1 MSGLIT
7 FVFVVGLLF
16 FCGLCYFGVRRDRA
30 PWSIL
35 AIFAFLALA
44 VAAQAYLFDLAR
56 MWSGRP
62 PEQNAI
68 GVEAVL
74 AMIYVA
80 WRGFRRSGGWI
91 GEGRALPTPRRDR
104 GAIGRQHARR

>member
-35 AIFAFLALA
+35 AIFAFAALGT
-44 VAAQAYLFDLAR
+44 AAQAYLFDLAR
-56 MWSGRP
+56 LWSGHAS
-62 PEQNAI
+62 EQNAI
-68 GVEAVL
+68 GIEAII
-74 AMIYVA
+74 AMVFVA
-80 WRGFRRSGGWI
+80 WRHRGWI
-91 GEGRALPTPRRDR
+91 GEGRIPRRAPRMDH
-104 GAIGRQHARR
+104 AIGREHARR